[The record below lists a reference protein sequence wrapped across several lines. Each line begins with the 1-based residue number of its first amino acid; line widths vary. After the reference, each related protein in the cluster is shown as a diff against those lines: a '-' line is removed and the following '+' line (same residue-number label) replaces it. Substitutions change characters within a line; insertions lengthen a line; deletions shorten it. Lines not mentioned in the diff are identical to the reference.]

1 MQVLVTGGAGY
12 IGTHTV
18 LNLLESGYE
27 VVVIDNL
34 VNSSIKAIERVE
46 KLTNKKIAFYE
57 GSILDS
63 NLLERIFR
71 ENSISAVLHFAGLK
85 AVGESVIK
93 PIEYYLNNVT
103 GTLVLMR
110 AMQKAGVK
118 NIIFS
123 SSATVYGEP
132 EKMPITED
140 FQTGQVTNPYGR
152 SKFICE
158 QMLIDIGKSTDL
170 SVVILRYF
178 NPVGADE
185 SGLIGEDPLGI
196 PNNLVPYITQVAFGK
211 LDKLKIFGNDYDTE
225 DGTGVRDYIH
235 IIDLA
240 LGHIKALETH
250 FNDFGVHIYNLGT
263 GRGYSVLEVV
273 KAFEKVSGITIPYE
287 FAPRREGDVAICYCD
302 PSKAKN
308 ILNWQAKK
316 TLYNMMQDSF
326 NWQKQNPF
334 GY

>member
-12 IGTHTV
+12 IGSHTV
-18 LNLLESGYE
+18 SNLLESGYE

-46 KLTNKKIAFYE
+46 KLTNKKLAFYE